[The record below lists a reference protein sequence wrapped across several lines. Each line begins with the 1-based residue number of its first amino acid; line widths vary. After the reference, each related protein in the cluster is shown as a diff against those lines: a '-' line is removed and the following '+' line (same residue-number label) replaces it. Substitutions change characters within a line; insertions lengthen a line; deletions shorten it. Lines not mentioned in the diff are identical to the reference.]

1 MEKGQGKVQV
11 ELNRCAMEAI
21 RAENRGGGGWG
32 LCMLEVFA
40 FSNAARVR
48 IVQGGSGVHKNIA
61 GLRHVPEGS
70 RCHSQQV
77 FKETFGR

>member
-1 MEKGQGKVQV
+1 MCGAVEKGQGKIQV

-21 RAENRGGGGWG
+21 RAEKRGRGGWVGG

-48 IVQGGSGVHKNIA
+48 IDCARRFRG
-61 GLRHVPEGS
+61 
-70 RCHSQQV
+70 
-77 FKETFGR
+77 T

>member
-21 RAENRGGGGWG
+21 RAENRGRGGGGWG

-48 IVQGGSGVHKNIA
+48 IDCA
-61 GLRHVPEGS
+61 RRLRG
-70 RCHSQQV
+70 
-77 FKETFGR
+77 T